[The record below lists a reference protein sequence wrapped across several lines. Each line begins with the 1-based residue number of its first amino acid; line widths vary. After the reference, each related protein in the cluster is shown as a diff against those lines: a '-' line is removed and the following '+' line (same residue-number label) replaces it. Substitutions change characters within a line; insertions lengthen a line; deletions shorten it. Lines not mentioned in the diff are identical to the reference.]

1 MLSRLACIATVL
13 LTTSCIAQTTPEFP
27 NFLVTSE
34 WLASHLHDKNLI
46 ILEVDD
52 AMDDTRG
59 HAHDK
64 TTGHIPGAQYI
75 AMSDVSAPRDPSHK
89 IPALE
94 LPADDVLVRDLE
106 GFGISNDS
114 RVVIYAN
121 EGSFSNA
128 TRIFFVLDYVGL
140 GEHVSLLDGG
150 ISKWAATGRKTVTDL
165 TTKKEEGHITPF
177 FNREDKVDADWL
189 NSHLNDTNLNL
200 YDLRSLERY
209 TGEQIKP
216 YPRGGHIPGA
226 VYLDLGKFFN
236 EDRTFKSRDELMTL
250 FRSLGYKDGNTV
262 VPYCFVGQNAT
273 VPYLAARMLGFKV
286 RLYDG
291 SWDEWSRRPELP
303 VTTGT
308 KP

>member
-1 MLSRLACIATVL
+1 MRVNFIGVVIFVLALACT
-13 LTTSCIAQTTPEFP
+13 AQRAAHS
-27 NFLVTSE
+27 NLLVTPE
-34 WLASHLHDKNLI
+34 WLAQHLNDHNLI

-52 AMDDTRG
+52 AMDSTRG

-75 AMSDVSAPRDPSHK
+75 AMSDVSAPRDPEHK
-89 IPALE
+89 VPALE
-94 LPADDVLVRDLE
+94 FPADDLLVKDLE
-106 GFGISNDS
+106 RFGISNDS

-121 EGSFSNA
+121 EGSFSNG
-128 TRIFFVLDYVGL
+128 TRIFFALDYVGL
-140 GEHVSLLDGG
+140 GDRVSVLDGG
-150 ISKWAATGRKTVTDL
+150 IAKWTATGHANGDL
-165 TTKKEEGHITPF
+165 AAKEPIPGHIIPH
-177 FNREDKVDADWL
+177 FNRDDKVDADWL
-189 NSHLNDTNLNL
+189 NAHLKDPKLSL
-200 YDLRSLERY
+200 YDTRSLERY

-226 VYLDLGKFFN
+226 IYLDLGKFFN
-236 EDRTFKSRDELMTL
+236 DDQTFKSADELRVL
-250 FRSLGYKDGNTV
+250 FRTAGYKDGNTI

-273 VPYLAARMLGFKV
+273 VPYLAARILGYKV

-303 VTTGT
+303 VVTGD